1 MASVHLLRP
10 AVGVTDLDYLRQVMT
25 ARGDDERLIYT
36 RNIPKRADELLEG
49 GSVYWIIARKIQA
62 RQLLTS
68 IEKLE
73 DDNGRAF
80 CRIYLDAKVVPV
92 HPWPRRPHQGWR
104 YLKPED
110 APPDLREGETGD
122 MPPEMVAELRE
133 LGLL

>member
-10 AVGVTDLDYLRQVMT
+10 AVGVTDLDHLRQVMKT
-25 ARGDDERLIYT
+25 RGDERCIYT

-49 GSVYWIIARKIQA
+49 GSVYWIISRKIQA

-68 IEKLE
+68 IVKDE
-73 DDNGRAF
+73 DDQGRAF
-80 CRIYLDAKVVPV
+80 CRIYLDGKVVPV
-92 HPWPRRPHQGWR
+92 EPWPRRPHQGWR

-122 MPPEMVAELRE
+122 MPPEMIAELRE

>member
-10 AVGVTDLDYLRQVMT
+10 AVGVSDLDYLRQVM
-25 ARGDDERLIYT
+25 ARRGDGERVIHT

-80 CRIYLDAKVVPV
+80 CRIHLGAKVVPV

>member
-1 MASVHLLRP
+1 MATVHLLRP
-10 AVGVTDLDYLRQVMT
+10 AVGVTDLDHLRQVMKT
-25 ARGDDERLIYT
+25 RGDERCIHT

-49 GSVYWIIARKIQA
+49 GSVYWIISRKIQA
-62 RQLLTS
+62 RQLLKS
-68 IEKLE
+68 IVRDE
-73 DDNGRAF
+73 DDQGRAF
-80 CRIYLDAKVVPV
+80 CRIYLDGTVVPV
-92 HPWPRRPHQGWR
+92 APWPRRPHQGWR